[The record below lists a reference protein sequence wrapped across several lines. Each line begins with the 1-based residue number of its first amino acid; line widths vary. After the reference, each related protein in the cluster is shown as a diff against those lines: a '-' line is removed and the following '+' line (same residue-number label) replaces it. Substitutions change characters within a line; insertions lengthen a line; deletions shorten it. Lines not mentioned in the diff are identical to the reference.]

1 MTNQP
6 DNEPEHQENQTPNEG
21 KQGIDWLWL
30 LWVGLYSNLF
40 FFINMTTAIP
50 NGWATF
56 LLGIIALAA
65 LKYLIR
71 FDG

>member
-1 MTNQP
+1 MTNQT
-6 DNEPEHQENQTPNEG
+6 ENQTESPTSQTPNEG

-40 FFINMTTAIP
+40 FFINLAITIP
-50 NGWATF
+50 NGWAVF

>member
-1 MTNQP
+1 MTNQT
-6 DNEPEHQENQTPNEG
+6 ENQTESPTSQTPNEG
-21 KQGIDWLWL
+21 NYGIDWLWL
-30 LWVGLYSNLF
+30 LWVGLYINLF

-50 NGWATF
+50 NGWAVF

>member
-1 MTNQP
+1 MTNQT
-6 DNEPEHQENQTPNEG
+6 ENQTESPTSQTPNEG
-21 KQGIDWLWL
+21 NYGIDWLWIL
-30 LWVGLYSNLF
+30 YVVLYSVLFAFISVNL
-40 FFINMTTAIP
+40 AIP
-50 NGWATF
+50 NGWAIF

>member
-1 MTNQP
+1 MTNPTEKQTENP
-6 DNEPEHQENQTPNEG
+6 TNQTQNEG
-21 KQGIDWLWL
+21 HYGIDWLWIL
-30 LWVGLYSNLF
+30 YVVLYSAF
-40 FFINMTTAIP
+40 FAFIGIGLAIP
-50 NGWATF
+50 NGWAVF

>member
-6 DNEPEHQENQTPNEG
+6 NNEPEHQENQTPNEG
-21 KQGIDWLWL
+21 NYGIDWLWIL
-30 LWVGLYSNLF
+30 YVVLYSAFFAFISLNL
-40 FFINMTTAIP
+40 AIP
-50 NGWATF
+50 NGWAVF

>member
-1 MTNQP
+1 MTNQTESP
-6 DNEPEHQENQTPNEG
+6 TSQTPNEG
-21 KQGIDWLWL
+21 KHGIDWLWIL
-30 LWVGLYSNLF
+30 YVVLYSVLF
-40 FFINMTTAIP
+40 AFIGIGLEIP

>member
-1 MTNQP
+1 MTNQTE
-6 DNEPEHQENQTPNEG
+6 NQTENQTNQTPNESNP
-21 KQGIDWLWL
+21 GIDWLWIL
-30 LWVGLYSNLF
+30 YVVLYSGF
-40 FFINMTTAIP
+40 FAFIGIGLAIP
-50 NGWATF
+50 NGWAVF

>member
-1 MTNQP
+1 MTNQTENQTESP
-6 DNEPEHQENQTPNEG
+6 TNQTPNDG
-21 KQGIDWLWL
+21 HHGIDWLWI
-30 LWVGLYSNLF
+30 LYVVVYSGF
-40 FFINMTTAIP
+40 FAFIGISLAIP
-50 NGWATF
+50 NGWAVF

>member
-6 DNEPEHQENQTPNEG
+6 NNEPERQENQTPNEG
-21 KQGIDWLWL
+21 NYGIDWLWIL
-30 LWVGLYSNLF
+30 YVVLYSAFFAFIGLNL
-40 FFINMTTAIP
+40 AIP
-50 NGWATF
+50 NGWAVF

>member
-1 MTNQP
+1 MTNQT
-6 DNEPEHQENQTPNEG
+6 ENQTESPTSQTPNEG
-21 KQGIDWLWL
+21 DHGIDWLWIL
-30 LWVGLYSNLF
+30 YVVLYSAFFAFIGLNL
-40 FFINMTTAIP
+40 AIP
-50 NGWATF
+50 NGWAIF

>member
-1 MTNQP
+1 MTNQT
-6 DNEPEHQENQTPNEG
+6 ENQTESPTSQIPNEG
-21 KQGIDWLWL
+21 KQGIDWLWIL
-30 LWVGLYSNLF
+30 YVVLYSVLF
-40 FFINMTTAIP
+40 AFIGIGLEIP

>member
-1 MTNQP
+1 MTSQTENQTESP
-6 DNEPEHQENQTPNEG
+6 TSQTPNEG
-21 KQGIDWLWL
+21 KHGIDWLWIL
-30 LWVGLYSNLF
+30 YVVLYSVLF
-40 FFINMTTAIP
+40 AFIGIGLEIP
-50 NGWATF
+50 NGWAVF